1 MLKRKII
8 CCASVLAIM
17 LIFGWK
23 LEQPIMPV
31 TSVKKVN
38 EIPTSKPQFRSAN
51 FSDPIPVNMPFLPR
65 EYTRIRLKV
74 D

>member
-17 LIFGWK
+17 LMLGWK
-23 LEQPIMPV
+23 LEQSIMPV
-31 TSVKKVN
+31 TSVNQVN
-38 EIPTSKPQFRSAN
+38 RISNGKPQFRSAN
-51 FSDPIPVNMPFLPR
+51 FSEPTPVNNPFSPR
-65 EYTRIRLKV
+65 EYTRIRLTV